1 MPSTDV
7 ARMAM
12 ERLSSFKGRVEHE
25 QVRQHTPA
33 TDKTRDLEATFG
45 DSHGSCENVKE
56 DPRTTGHS
64 KSSQKATITSGTNE
78 PSQNHS
84 LELPAELSDLER
96 SLLTACRKGYTVL
109 PARSFFA
116 DIKGPKEVAWVH
128 FRKHTPDMRKINICT
143 DDQRNLSERVF
154 ISVRVR
160 EWL

>member
-25 QVRQHTPA
+25 Q
-33 TDKTRDLEATFG
+33 TRDLEATFG

-128 FRKHTPDMRKINICT
+128 FRKHS
-143 DDQRNLSERVF
+143 QRQ
-154 ISVRVR
+154 ISGTNMTCEQPKEETSLCETEMKV
-160 EWL
+160 EGSM